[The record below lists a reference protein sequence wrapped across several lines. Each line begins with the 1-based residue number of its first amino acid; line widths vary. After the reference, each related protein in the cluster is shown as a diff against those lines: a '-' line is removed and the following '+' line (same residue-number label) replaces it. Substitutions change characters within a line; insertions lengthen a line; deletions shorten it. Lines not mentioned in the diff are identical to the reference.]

1 MGRTCPPVSCSAFAL
16 ALLIGASCGCGKAP
30 PSLSPPDAPTVSVQ
44 NPQLRGYAPT
54 KEFNGRMVTKDPVKV
69 VPQVSGMITRRAF
82 KEGDMVQR
90 PLRLFGVMVR
100 PGSVL
105 FEIDVTQFDADLKKA
120 RADIAKAEA
129 DIKNWIA
136 QIKLAEAEFA
146 RADESYKK
154 GVVGKTDFDKAVAN
168 VDVAKAQ
175 LDVAKAAQL
184 SAVAAEA
191 KAAENLRYCTIFAPA
206 DGRVGLTRVAEKS
219 IVDAYKTE
227 LVEVYPINP
236 IYAIAEVDELTSLW
250 YRDQIYDKKE
260 IPNPRDES
268 TPLRCWITFKNGRT
282 YPPRDQPGQPVDYI
296 DPILVRGTG
305 TRTVRATFPNPDGRL
320 SGGDSVRVTVDA
332 GRPRDVLTVPE
343 TAVFAQQR
351 KRYVYV
357 ASTSPE
363 GDKAELREVEPGAG
377 FNGLVIIDK
386 GLSTSDRVI
395 VDNLL
400 RVRPG
405 VPVKI
410 LR

>member
-1 MGRTCPPVSCSAFAL
+1 MCYPRQSVPGSCLIVGLLAAASA
-16 ALLIGASCGCGKAP
+16 GCGKAP
-30 PSLSPPDAPTVSVQ
+30 QPLPPPDSPAVTVR
-44 NPQLRGYAPT
+44 NPQLRSYAPT
-54 KEFNGRMVTKDPVKV
+54 KEFNGRLVTKDPVKV

-82 KEGDMVQR
+82 KEGDVVQR
-90 PLRLFGVMVR
+90 PLRLFGVTVR
-100 PGSVL
+100 SGTVL
-105 FEIDVTQFDADLKKA
+105 FEIDVTQFDADLRRA
-120 RADIAKAEA
+120 RADIARAEA

-136 QIKLAEAEFA
+136 QIKLADAEFA
-146 RADESYKK
+146 RTDESYKK
-154 GVVGKTDFDKAVAN
+154 GVGSKTDFDKAAAN

-206 DGRVGLTRVAEKS
+206 DGRIGLTRVAEKS

-227 LVEVYPINP
+227 LVDVYPINP
-236 IYAIAEVDELTSLW
+236 IYAVAEVDELTSLW
-250 YRDQIYDKKE
+250 YRDQIYEKKE

-282 YPPRDQPGQPVDYI
+282 YPPRDQPGQPIDYI

-332 GRPRDVLTVPE
+332 GRPRQVLTVPE

-357 ASTSPE
+357 ASTSPD
-363 GDKAELREVEPGAG
+363 GDKAELREVEPGPS
-377 FNGLVIIDK
+377 FDGLVVIDK
-386 GLSTSDRVI
+386 GLTTADRVI

-405 VPVKI
+405 VKVQI
-410 LR
+410 TQ

>member
-1 MGRTCPPVSCSAFAL
+1 
-16 ALLIGASCGCGKAP
+16 
-30 PSLSPPDAPTVSVQ
+30 
-44 NPQLRGYAPT
+44 
-54 KEFNGRMVTKDPVKV
+54 
-69 VPQVSGMITRRAF
+69 MITRRVF

-90 PLRLFGVMVR
+90 PLRLFGVTVR

-120 RADIAKAEA
+120 RADIARAEA

-175 LDVAKAAQL
+175 LDVSKASQL
-184 SAVAAEA
+184 SAFAAEA

-206 DGRVGLTRVAEKS
+206 EGRVGLTTVAEKS

-227 LVEVYPINP
+227 LVEVFPINP
-236 IYAIAEVDELTSLW
+236 IYAVAEVDELTSLW
-250 YRDQIYDKKE
+250 YRDQIYEKKE
-260 IPNPRDES
+260 IPNPRNES

-305 TRTVRATFPNPDGRL
+305 TRTVRATFSNPDGRL
-320 SGGDSVRVTVDA
+320 SGGDSVRVSVDA
-332 GRPRDVLTVPE
+332 GRPRQVLTVPE
-343 TAVFAQQR
+343 TAVFSQQR
-351 KRYVYV
+351 KRYVYIV
-357 ASTSPE
+357 TTSSE
-363 GDKAELREVEPGAG
+363 GEKAELREVEPGPSFDG
-377 FNGLVIIDK
+377 VVVIENGL
-386 GLSTSDRVI
+386 TTADRVI

-410 LR
+410 QQ